1 MNLLRALATVSGM
14 TLISRILGFIR
25 DLAIARVFGAGLVTD
40 AFFVAFKIP
49 NLLRRLFAEGA
60 FSQAFVPILGE
71 FKDRRGE
78 RETRLLVDHVAGTLA
93 VVLAV
98 VTALG
103 VLAAPLI
110 IYATAP
116 GFAATPGKFQ
126 LTVDLLRLTFP
137 YVFFISLTALAGGVL
152 NTYSRFWVPA
162 FTPVLL
168 NLSFIAFALWLAPYF
183 DPPVTALAW
192 AVLAGGVAQLAF
204 QAPFLARLGLL
215 PRFRVNFR
223 DEAVRRVVRQMGP
236 AVFGVSIGQVSLVIN
251 VIFASFLVT
260 GSVSWL
266 YYADR
271 LMEFPSGLLG
281 AALGTILLP
290 SLTKH
295 HAAQSADEYSRLL
308 DWGLRLSFLLAAP
321 AAAALALLAVPL
333 VTTLFYYGEFT
344 ASDVMATQRAVV
356 AYSVGLVGLI
366 VVKVLAPGFY
376 ARQDIRTPVRMALAA
391 LLATQVMNLIF
402 VWPLRHAGLALAIG
416 LGACWNAVL
425 LYRGLRARGIYTPQP
440 GWSAFLLKLGLA
452 LLAMSAVLWLAV
464 GGAAGW
470 LAADAATR
478 AARLT
483 GIVVLGAATYFAA
496 LWLAG
501 FRLSDFSKRV

>member
-1 MNLLRALATVSGM
+1 MNLLKALATVSSM
-14 TLISRILGFIR
+14 TLLSRILGFVR

-60 FSQAFVPILGE
+60 FSQAFVPILAE
-71 FKDRRGE
+71 FKSRRGE
-78 RETRLLVDHVAGTLA
+78 EETKLLVDHVAGTLA
-93 VVLAV
+93 VALAV

-110 IYATAP
+110 IYLTAP
-116 GFAATPGKFQ
+116 GFAAVPGKFQ
-126 LTVDLLRLTFP
+126 LTTDLLRITFP
-137 YVFFISLTALAGGVL
+137 YIFFISLTALAGGVL

-168 NLSFIAFALWLAPYF
+168 NLSFIVFALWLAPYF
-183 DPPVTALAW
+183 DPPVAALAW
-192 AVLAGGVAQLAF
+192 AVFAGGVAQLAF
-204 QAPFLARLGLL
+204 QAPFLLRLGLL
-215 PRFRVNFR
+215 PRLKVNFGN
-223 DEAVRRVVRQMGP
+223 DTVRRVMRQMGP
-236 AVFGVSIGQVSLVIN
+236 AVFGVSVAQVSLIIN

-290 SLTKH
+290 SLSKH
-295 HAAQSADEYSRLL
+295 HAAQSADEYSRLI

-321 AAAALALLAVPL
+321 AAAALALLATPL
-333 VTTLFYYGEFT
+333 VATLFHYGEFT
-344 ASDVMATQRAVV
+344 GADVQATQHAVV
-356 AYSVGLVGLI
+356 AYSVGLIGLI
-366 VVKVLAPGFY
+366 AVKVLAPGFY
-376 ARQDIRTPVRMALAA
+376 ARQDIRTPVRIALVS

-416 LGACWNAVL
+416 LGACCNAVL
-425 LYRGLRARGIYTPQP
+425 LYRGLRARGIYSPRP
-440 GWSAFLLKLGLA
+440 GWSVFLLKLGVA
-452 LLAMSAVLWLAV
+452 VLAMSAVLWFAA
-464 GGAAGW
+464 GAAESW
-470 LAADAATR
+470 LEAGAALR
-478 AARLT
+478 AARLM
-483 GIVVLGAATYFAA
+483 GVIALGTVTYFAA
-496 LWLAG
+496 LWLVG
-501 FRLSDFSKRV
+501 FRLADFSKRV